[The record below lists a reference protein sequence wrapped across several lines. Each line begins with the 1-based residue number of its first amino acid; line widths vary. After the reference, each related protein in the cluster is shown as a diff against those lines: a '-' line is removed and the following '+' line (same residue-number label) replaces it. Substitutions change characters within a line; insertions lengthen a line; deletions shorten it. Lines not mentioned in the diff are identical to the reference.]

1 MNIDRNLANARSEAA
16 YSRIDRRYLSGGS
29 AAHQRTVRTY
39 NRTVRRYSRALC
51 ALALANYE
59 AEVEQDRAEA
69 REAAALAREEAIE
82 AAAGPMRLWH
92 VERPDC
98 GGYDTYSD
106 FVCAAV
112 TAEQAARVH
121 PSDYAHW
128 DKATRRFV
136 HRDGEPSEVEYGSW
150 LDDVDSLKVVCIGDA
165 AEGMEHGKVLC
176 ASFHAG

>member
-1 MNIDRNLANARSEAA
+1 MNIDRNLALARSEAA
-16 YSRIDRRYLSGGS
+16 YTRSDRRYLSGGDK
-29 AAHQRTVRTY
+29 AHQRSVKAY

-51 ALALANYE
+51 ALALADYE
-59 AEVEQDRAEA
+59 VEVEQDRAEA
-69 REAAALAREEAIE
+69 REAAALAREDEI
-82 AAAGPMRLWH
+82 AAATGPLRLWH

-106 FVCAAV
+106 FVCSAV

-121 PSDYAHW
+121 PSDYARW

-136 HRDGEPSEVEYGSW
+136 HRDGEPSEGVYGSW